1 MSLRGRIALIAA
13 AAVAV
18 SVLAVSAGIYV
29 TTSRTLQAA
38 VDRTLAEEAREIS
51 RRPGPG
57 PMPGARPGRFGG
69 AGVFVQTVSASGVVR
84 AGQEGG
90 TLPVSDRA
98 WAVARGQGEILF
110 ETVRVGGEPVRVLT
124 VPIRGGAAQFG
135 RLTAETEQA
144 LARLRGQ
151 LAVGG
156 LGGVLLAALLGLA
169 VARRAVRPV
178 DELTQLAEEVAATRD
193 LSRRIARD
201 GDDELGRLA
210 RTFNGMLA
218 NLEQA
223 RHAQEQLVADASHEL
238 RTPLTSL
245 RTNVEVLM
253 QVERLDANARR
264 ELLDDVVAQLD
275 EFGRLVSGLVELAR
289 GAQPPRAATAVRLD
303 QLVSRVADSVR
314 ARPGAPDVA
323 LDLRPSVVLAEEDRL
338 ERAVANLLDNAVKY
352 GGGGPVQVAVADGAV
367 TVRDH
372 GPGIAQEHLPHV
384 FDRFYRAPDAR
395 SAPGSGLGLS
405 IVRQVADAHGGA
417 VTAENAEGGGMRF
430 TLRLPPA

>member
-13 AAVAV
+13 VAVAV

-51 RRPGPG
+51 RRPGQG

-69 AGVFVQTVSASGVVR
+69 AGVFVQTVSAGGVVR

-98 WAVARGQGEILF
+98 WAVARGQGGVMF

-124 VPIRGGAAQFG
+124 VPIPGGAAQFG

-151 LAVGG
+151 LAIGG

-178 DELTQLAEEVAATRD
+178 DELTQLAEEVAATQD
-193 LSRRIARD
+193 LSRRIARE

-253 QVERLDANARR
+253 QVERLDAGARR

-289 GAQPPRAATAVRLD
+289 GAQPPRAATPVRLD

-314 ARPGAPDVA
+314 ARPGTPELT
-323 LDLRPSVVLAEEDRL
+323 LDLRPSVAPAEEDRL
-338 ERAVANLLDNAVKY
+338 ERAIANLLDNAVKY
-352 GGGGPVQVAVADGAV
+352 GGGRPVEVRVADGAV

-372 GPGIAQEHLPHV
+372 GPGIAEEDLAHV
-384 FDRFYRAPDAR
+384 FDRFYRAPGAR
-395 SAPGSGLGLS
+395 SSPGSGLGLS
-405 IVRQVADAHGGA
+405 IVRQVAEAHGGS
-417 VTAENAEGGGMRF
+417 VTAEVADGGGMRF
-430 TLRLPPA
+430 TLRLPQA